1 MTSEE
6 LKEKNWSKFFDA
18 EEWKNKKPEEFY

>member
-6 LKEKNWSKFFDA
+6 LKEKDWTKFFDA
-18 EEWKNKKPEEFY
+18 EEWKNKKPEDFY